1 MTQIFNNTLACDE
14 HPNFKLGA
22 DTKSSI
28 VKECRITK
36 KKKKKMLTAR
46 MHWCQNLSNANPT
59 GTCPSESET
68 WRVS

>member
-1 MTQIFNNTLACDE
+1 MRKITA

-36 KKKKKMLTAR
+36 KKKK
-46 MHWCQNLSNANPT
+46 
-59 GTCPSESET
+59 TCDQPLLENVYKDVLVPSLKKLQ
-68 WRVS
+68 V